1 MDGGRGTNA
10 CRRRDRVLRPLER
23 GMNNDAVKISREQ
36 CTMDGDIL
44 RKLESKLEILKNTR
58 EFSPTVTR
66 VFIFRLLSVEM

>member
-1 MDGGRGTNA
+1 
-10 CRRRDRVLRPLER
+10 
-23 GMNNDAVKISREQ
+23 
-36 CTMDGDIL
+36 MDGDIL

>member
-1 MDGGRGTNA
+1 
-10 CRRRDRVLRPLER
+10 
-23 GMNNDAVKISREQ
+23 MNNDAVKISREQ

-58 EFSPTVTR
+58 EFSRTVTG